1 MKPVD
6 VQLEQARADQE
17 QSQSI
22 DEAAPGHREGVAL
35 CLSGGGYRAALFH
48 LGALQRL
55 HETGWLALGS
65 NWHYFDSTGAMVKN
79 EWKQDGNL
87 WFYLGEQGAM
97 ARNAWIDDQY
107 YVGADGVWVQ

>member
-1 MKPVD
+1 MT
-6 VQLEQARADQE
+6 
-17 QSQSI
+17 I
-22 DEAAPGHREGVAL
+22 DGMNYAFDTEGKMV
-35 CLSGGGYRAALFH
+35 
-48 LGALQRL
+48 
-55 HETGWLALGS
+55 TGWLSLGS